1 MFGQYSF
8 GEAVHNGIC
17 LVYTKVRFR
26 TARLI
31 RLPFYLR
38 NNGGHFSYGSGLTVG
53 YSCRFDIGEG
63 AYLSLGKNCKLNDR
77 VHLVAHQSLTIG
89 DNALFASNIFVT
101 DTSHGDFS
109 SDNTDP
115 SIAPGD
121 RPLVSAPTSIGNN
134 VWVGE
139 GVCILPG
146 VTIGDGCTIGAN
158 AVVTKSFPA
167 NTVIAGVPA
176 RALKSWDSNKR
187 AWGVV

>member
-38 NNGGHFSYGSGLTVG
+38 NNGGHFSYGRGLTVG

-63 AYLSLGKNCKLNDR
+63 AHLSLGKNCKLNDR
-77 VHLVAHQSLTIG
+77 VHLVAHQSL
-89 DNALFASNIFVT
+89 
-101 DTSHGDFS
+101 
-109 SDNTDP
+109 
-115 SIAPGD
+115 
-121 RPLVSAPTSIGNN
+121 
-134 VWVGE
+134 
-139 GVCILPG
+139 
-146 VTIGDGCTIGAN
+146 TIGAN

-187 AWGVV
+187 AWEVV